1 MKKFTYLKNICCIF
15 MLAIS
20 CLLISCSNTKFNI
33 LTLTEAYEQNYIC
46 YDDLKEIY
54 EIHSLNDKN
63 LIDTLSNKDKSNII
77 NSFNEIYNC
86 DGKTEI
92 VKYYGKYGSSYVVK
106 ISNDNLAYTSVVKN
120 EKIEDLEF
128 IYPSLEI
135 KVFVK

>member
-1 MKKFTYLKNICCIF
+1 MKKFAYLKNICCIF
-15 MLAIS
+15 ILAIS
-20 CLLISCSNTKFNI
+20 CLLISCSNTNYNI
-33 LTLTEAYEQNYIC
+33 LTLTEAYELNYIS
-46 YDDLKEIY
+46 YNDLKEIY
-54 EIHSLNDKN
+54 EINSLDNSDLN
-63 LIDTLSNKDKSNII
+63 DTLSEKEKSNII